1 MLGSRAFKTCS
12 VCRDKLRTSQIPLL
26 QLGGPSSTRSIS
38 TTPKTGN
45 LDSKSLGNDIDDSVF
60 VSHPLTNPILGRSQ
74 NMVSHKEMEG
84 DVDGEEEWTPREER
98 RSPAAVF
105 GSKRIGLE
113 VVPRRMEEN
122 IQSEINSMSPLSSVS
137 SVTLS
142 PVPFTPIVCFTCN
155 KYLKLM
161 SDHHPREI
169 REAFLTS
176 LSPSSKQKSKP
187 GRYNDPSKATSAA
200 LARAATSLPGD
211 YAVMSNIVREL
222 NMRLGK
228 DWLDGGVVEISSSHG
243 PGIWY
248 VYS

>member
-12 VCRDKLRTSQIPLL
+12 VCRDKLRTAQIPLL

-45 LDSKSLGNDIDDSVF
+45 LDSKSFGNDIDDSVF
-60 VSHPLTNPILGRSQ
+60 APHSLTNPVVRHSQ
-74 NMVSHKEMEG
+74 NTAMRREMEG

-122 IQSEINSMSPLSSVS
+122 IQSEINSLCSLFIYT
-137 SVTLS
+137 TLS
-142 PVPFTPIVCFTCN
+142 LFPPPTLLCFTCN

-176 LSPSSKQKSKP
+176 LTASSKQKSKP

-200 LARAATSLPGD
+200 LARAATALPGD

-222 NMRLGK
+222 DMRLGK